1 MTDEELEHIERLLKH
16 PPSASLPAELGLRL
30 VAEVRELKSALR
42 GLIRASTTPPEP
54 IASIETVPHTAA
66 TAPEAMI
73 AIVEPEP
80 KHKRK
85 GHK

>member
-30 VAEVRELKSALR
+30 VAEVRETKAALR

-54 IASIETVPHTAA
+54 VAVVE
-66 TAPEAMI
+66 TAPPAAAEP
-73 AIVEPEP
+73 EPEP